1 MEYRSGFYEDRRS
14 LLLKQPDA
22 INTISDCKHWG
33 AYASRYIAEARET
46 IRQMQEY
53 QAQLYARVQLLS
65 IAPWHYE
72 LKLTRRRSY
81 TENRVYYDLTL
92 TKVFEDATIKP
103 EEVQRTTY
111 PGAERYAAFAAY
123 EAERKAHPGIIAVKD
138 IAKSAWER

>member
-1 MEYRSGFYEDRRS
+1 M
-14 LLLKQPDA
+14 
-22 INTISDCKHWG
+22 
-33 AYASRYIAEARET
+33 
-46 IRQMQEY
+46 
-53 QAQLYARVQLLS
+53 
-65 IAPWHYE
+65 HYE

-81 TENRVYYDLTL
+81 SDNHVYYDLTL

-123 EAERKAHPGIIAVKD
+123 EAVRKARPGIIAVKD

>member
-1 MEYRSGFYEDRRS
+1 MEYRSGFYEERRS
-14 LLLKQPDA
+14 LFLKQPDT
-22 INTISDCKHWG
+22 INTVSDCKYWG
-33 AYASRYIAEARET
+33 SYASRYIAEAQET

-53 QAQLYARVQLLS
+53 HAQLYARVQLLS
-65 IAPWHYE
+65 VAPWHYE

-103 EEVQRTTY
+103 EEIQRTTY
-111 PGAERYAAFAAY
+111 PGAERHTAFAAY

>member
-1 MEYRSGFYEDRRS
+1 MEYRGGFYEERRS
-14 LLLKQPDA
+14 LLLKQPDT

-33 AYASRYIAEARET
+33 AYASRYIAEAQET

-111 PGAERYAAFAAY
+111 PGA
-123 EAERKAHPGIIAVKD
+123 
-138 IAKSAWER
+138 

>member
-1 MEYRSGFYEDRRS
+1 MR
-14 LLLKQPDA
+14 
-22 INTISDCKHWG
+22 
-33 AYASRYIAEARET
+33 
-46 IRQMQEY
+46 
-53 QAQLYARVQLLS
+53 LLS

-123 EAERKAHPGIIAVKD
+123 EAARKAHPGIIAVKD

>member
-1 MEYRSGFYEDRRS
+1 MEYRGGFYEERRS

-22 INTISDCKHWG
+22 INTINDCKHWG
-33 AYASRYIAEARET
+33 AYASRYIAEAQET

-53 QAQLYARVQLLS
+53 QAQLY
-65 IAPWHYE
+65 
-72 LKLTRRRSY
+72 
-81 TENRVYYDLTL
+81 YDLTL
-92 TKVFEDATIKP
+92 TMFFEDATIKP
-103 EEVQRTTY
+103 EEVQRTSY